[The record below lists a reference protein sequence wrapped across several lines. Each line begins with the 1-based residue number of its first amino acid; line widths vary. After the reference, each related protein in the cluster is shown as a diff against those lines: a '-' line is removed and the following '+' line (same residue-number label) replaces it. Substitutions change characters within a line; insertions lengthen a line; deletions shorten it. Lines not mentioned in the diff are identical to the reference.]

1 MEVLVRLV
9 MIIDRKITAVIG
21 YKILSCEHELALRT
35 GLQQHLLGGGG
46 GFFGSLGPR
55 AMRHCCGV
63 CNQVA
68 LLSFRKHTLSFSR
81 AFYTL

>member
-21 YKILSCEHELALRT
+21 YKIFSCEHELALRT

-46 GFFGSLGPR
+46 ASL
-55 AMRHCCGV
+55 V
-63 CNQVA
+63 
-68 LLSFRKHTLSFSR
+68 L
-81 AFYTL
+81 